1 MFVFL
6 FSLSTL
12 NHSKLVVADFSIS
25 SLFLVMLFS
34 NTNTHVSIVANGS
47 VIYFFLHL
55 KSVND
60 PKREFYNSRNLKYLE
75 KVLKMLYNTNKTSRI
90 YTKYTLR
97 LLRRG
102 TKKVVKALPPLSA
115 GTFCSPIM
123 SQSSANIILKWT
135 GTFEPKSLTW
145 SSPAHVA
152 STVISH

>member
-47 VIYFFLHL
+47 VIYFFLRL
-55 KSVND
+55 KSVDD

-75 KVLKMLYNTNKTSRI
+75 K
-90 YTKYTLR
+90 
-97 LLRRG
+97 
-102 TKKVVKALPPLSA
+102 SA
-115 GTFCSPIM
+115 
-123 SQSSANIILKWT
+123 
-135 GTFEPKSLTW
+135 
-145 SSPAHVA
+145 
-152 STVISH
+152 